1 MANQNEKRVTEFVIN
16 GKSAEVSLNQVKK
29 EVLSL
34 TRAFGSLKEADNPKL
49 YKEKAAELR
58 KMTEVYKSMRQQITG
73 AKTDSQKFF
82 DEFKTIAT
90 GVLGGNLITGLMTK
104 LSSTINESIN
114 KLMELSDEM
123 TNIEKTTNLTNEEV
137 RELDEQ
143 LGGIDTRSSRKEL
156 REFAVEAG
164 KLGKDSVE
172 SVRKFVEEADKINVA
187 LGEDLGRDAVTEIM
201 RLADIF
207 GDSAL
212 DIGSAINSIGQAS
225 VATEA
230 FQVDFLKRTAAIGK
244 AVNITSKELLGY
256 GAALEINGAT
266 AETSGTAMLNFFGDF
281 VKKADEFGA
290 IAGYA
295 KGELRKLMD
304 EKGTNAAFIDFLQH
318 LDKGSKNTED
328 LLKKLEDMGI
338 DGARGANA
346 LLILAKNTDD
356 VIQQQKVAAESAG
369 SILAEF
375 EKRNNN
381 AAANAEKALKKL
393 DAALVPIKTSIGG
406 FFIGLFSWLA
416 DNIKGI
422 IQFAKVLTVGSVAWG
437 TYKVVVIAGALATRL
452 FSAATL
458 QSTGLVAAQRLAL
471 LAGAAAQALFTGNL
485 GRATAAMRVFNTVLR
500 LNPFGLLISAI
511 TIAVTG
517 MALFGEETEK
527 LSETQKALKDSTTE
541 AAKSIMTEKNEY
553 ERNLKILN
561 DKNNAESVREAAL
574 KRMVALNPEWLGGLN
589 MENFYTD
596 EGTLIRNKYNAEL
609 LRTAELKAKIAKVDA
624 LSGEIEDLRAQQ
636 RNDPSS
642 GASTGT
648 KVKNFV
654 GGIFGNPAIAEMN
667 TMAEGMGN
675 LENQIKAKQ
684 SAISRLNDDIN
695 KLQVKAVGS
704 ETFTSPYT
712 GQTYTSEAD
721 MKKDEAAKKKAEQE
735 VDKAH
740 IKAKKTA
747 KEIGDD
753 KKKQAEADAEAIAKE
768 YDLSIEYSE
777 RKYRFLIAQAAQLRA
792 DNEMSEADYQA
803 YVEKL
808 EMDALHDRLL
818 IHKEYG
824 KDLSQV
830 YYDIGVKT
838 AAATQKAQEDFHK
851 NIVQPTGTFGPV
863 TGSAAGG
870 GAAISADDQAKIES
884 AMNYARAANDIMGTM
899 QQIQMHN
906 MEKELIAFEQMNA
919 KKKSVLNKQLEAG
932 VISQE
937 EYNKSIEEMDAAAA
951 QKKRVMMEQ
960 QWKNN
965 KQSAIIEATIN
976 GILSVT
982 KALTIAPPAGYALAA
997 VNAALSIAQVAAIA
1011 NQPMPQFYQGGDTWV
1026 TGAQDGRRY
1035 RARNTRSIA
1044 GGGSFSQPTMGLV
1057 GERGPEYVIPN
1068 YIYGDP
1074 KFANVIGALEAART
1088 TRQFGGGGSSTGAP
1102 VPGATNTTD
1111 SVLMGLTMAV
1121 NGLVNR
1127 LNEPIL
1133 AKTYYNLQQF
1143 HEADDLEKL
1152 AREKGK
1158 F

>member
-104 LSSTINESIN
+104 LSSTINESIQ
-114 KLMELSDEM
+114 KLMDLSDEM

-137 RELDEQ
+137 KELDEK
-143 LGGIDTRSSRKEL
+143 LGSIDTRSSRKEL
-156 REFAVEAG
+156 RAFAVEAG

-207 GDSAL
+207 EDSAL
-212 DIGSAINSIGQAS
+212 NIGSAINSIGQAS

-244 AVNITSKELLGY
+244 AVKITSNELLGY

-328 LLKKLEDMGI
+328 LLKKLDDMGI
-338 DGARGANA
+338 DGARGSNA

-356 VIQQQKVAAESAG
+356 VIQQQKVAAESVG
-369 SILAEF
+369 SIIEEF
-375 EKRNNN
+375 NKRNNN
-381 AAANAEKALKKL
+381 AAAQAEKALKKL

-422 IQFAKVLTVGSVAWG
+422 IQFAKVLTFGAVAWG
-437 TYKVVVIAGALATRL
+437 TYKLSVMGGALATRL

-458 QSTGLVAAQRLAL
+458 QSTGLLALQRLGL
-471 LAGAAAQALFTGNL
+471 LAGAAAQAVFTGNTA
-485 GRATAAMRVFNTVLR
+485 RAAAAMRVFNTVLR
-500 LNPFGLLISAI
+500 LNPIGLLITGVTLAF
-511 TIAVTG
+511 TG
-517 MALFGEETEK
+517 MALFGKETEK
-527 LSETQKALKDSTTE
+527 LSETQKALKESTTE
-541 AAKSIMTEKNEY
+541 AAKAIASEKNEY
-553 ERNLKILN
+553 DRNLVILKN
-561 DKNNAESVREAAL
+561 KNNAESVREAAL
-574 KRMVALNPEWLGGLN
+574 KRMVALNPDWLGGLN
-589 MENFYTD
+589 MENFYTS
-596 EGTLIRNKYNAEL
+596 EGELIRKKYNDEL
-609 LRTAELKAKIAKVDA
+609 LRTAELKAKIAMVDK
-624 LSGEIEDLRAQQ
+624 LSGEIEDLKAQQ
-636 RNDPSS
+636 SNDPSS
-642 GASTGT
+642 AASTGT
-648 KVKNFV
+648 KVRNFV
-654 GGIFGNPAIAEMN
+654 GGMFSNSSMSEAGA
-667 TMAEGMGN
+667 MAEGVAN
-675 LENQIKAKQ
+675 LQAEIAKKE
-684 SAISRLNDDIN
+684 AARNKLNESIN
-695 KLQVKAVGS
+695 NLQVKSATPQ
-704 ETFTSPYT
+704 TFTSEIT
-712 GQTYTSEAD
+712 GVSYTSQAD
-721 MKKDEAAKKKAEQE
+721 MKKADAAYKKAEANKDRTKKIE
-735 VDKAH
+735 EKDL
-740 IKAKKTA
+740 AKLSA
-747 KEIGDD
+747 LKE
-753 KKKQAEADAEAIAKE
+753 KQAEKDAEMIAKE

-777 RKYRFLIAQAAQLRA
+777 RKFRFLETQAALSYTDGKTTYA
-792 DNEMSEADYQA
+792 EYQKEL
-803 YVEKL
+803 EKI
-808 EMDALHDRLL
+808 EVDALHDKLE
-818 IHKEYG
+818 IHKTYG
-824 KDLSQV
+824 KDLVEISR
-830 YYDIGVKT
+830 DIGLKAAEAKKKAEDDFHNNFVQPSGTFSPIPNSETDAPLIDPETQKKIE
-838 AAATQKAQEDFHK
+838 AAA
-851 NIVQPTGTFGPV
+851 G
-863 TGSAAGG
+863 
-870 GAAISADDQAKIES
+870 
-884 AMNYARAANDIMGTM
+884 YARAASDIMSSIHEI
-899 QQIQMHN
+899 QIHN
-906 MEKELIAFEQMNA
+906 MQKELDEFEQMNA
-919 KKKSVLNKQLEAG
+919 KKKSSLTKLLEAG

-937 EYNKSIEEMDAAAA
+937 EYNKAVEDMDAAAA
-951 QKKRVMMEQ
+951 KKRKAMQEQ

-965 KQSAIIEATIN
+965 KQAAIIEATIN

-1026 TGAQDGRRY
+1026 TGEQDGRRY
-1035 RARNTRSIA
+1035 RASRVRSIA
-1044 GGGSFSQPTMGLV
+1044 GGGRFNRPTVGMV

-1088 TRQFGGGGSSTGAP
+1088 TRQFGSGGSTAAP
-1102 VPGATNTTD
+1102 VPGTTSTTD
-1111 SVLMGLTMAV
+1111 AYIMQGNMIMSKLLE
-1121 NGLVNR
+1121 R
-1127 LNEPIL
+1127 LEQPII
-1133 AKTYYNLQQF
+1133 AKAYYNIQEF

-1152 AREKGK
+1152 ARKKGK